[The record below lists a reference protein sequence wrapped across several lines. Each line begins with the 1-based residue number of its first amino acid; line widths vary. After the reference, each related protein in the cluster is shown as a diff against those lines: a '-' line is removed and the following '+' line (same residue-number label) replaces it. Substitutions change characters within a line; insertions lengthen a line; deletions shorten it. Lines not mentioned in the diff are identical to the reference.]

1 MISTRLLAAA
11 ALAAVLS
18 ACGDSDPQSL
28 IADGNKALNT
38 NDPNT
43 ALEKFTEAAT
53 ALKPGD
59 PQYLDAKL
67 GVVEALVPTDA
78 QKASDEFMALV
89 TSFPDQVGEKQFIQ
103 VGGRMIT
110 ERKFDEAAKLI
121 DKGIKRADGESP
133 KLHALIERIKQAAAN
148 DSNARNAL
156 QQTGYLQ

>member
-1 MISTRLLAAA
+1 MISTRFLTSA
-11 ALAAVLS
+11 ALALALA
-18 ACGDSDPQSL
+18 ACGDSDPQTL

-43 ALEKFTEAAT
+43 ALEKFSEAAT

-110 ERKFDEAAKLI
+110 ERKYLEAIALI
-121 DKGIKRADGESP
+121 DKGIKRAGGESP
-133 KLHALIERIKQAAAN
+133 KLHALMKRIEQEAAN
-148 DSNARNAL
+148 DKGVIDAL
-156 QQTGYLQ
+156 KGLGYTG